1 VTLPVERVVLFK
13 HGVGYFERHGRVQG
27 DQSIDLHFKAAE
39 MNDVLK
45 SLTVLDMTG
54 GHVASISYESTL
66 PTEKRLEDVALRLPD
81 DAALSGLLRQV
92 KGARVRIE
100 IGGEPI
106 EGTVAGLESVTRRF
120 DQETLTTERLVLL
133 VDSGTLRAFD
143 LLEIQRVT
151 LLDDG
156 LKQDLAHLLEILIG
170 AKKKDLKRLTIFAR
184 GQGERELMASYVVET
199 PVWKTSYRVI
209 LGGEQPRIQGWALV
223 DNTQDEDW
231 NDVALSLVAG
241 LPVSFVHDLYSPR
254 HRRRPVVQVQEEEAY
269 APPMLEEGFSGYA
282 GDEEAPSVPMPRAA
296 AAPAPARMMAPPP
309 PAAPG
314 RASPQAMREA
324 RERTAAVQTRTV
336 QVGDLFQYV
345 IDKPVTVKRG
355 QSALVPILSS
365 TFSGKRVAVYNEE
378 IREKNPMSAIWF
390 ENSTGLTLEGGPL
403 TVLEDESYVGESMLE
418 TMKPGDKR
426 LVPYSVELGCLVTKD
441 HASES
446 KEIYHARIVNGVLWL
461 TRYHL
466 DRVVY
471 EIRNKLE
478 TPLDLF
484 LEHRIADQTE
494 LVDTPEPF
502 EKTERFYRFRTEVP
516 PRQTAKFTVTQR
528 GNRYESFQLASVSR
542 DQIGAWVSSRYLDE
556 ATERALGQIVGLNET
571 IARFG
576 RDVAERERQI
586 KQIHENQARKRENLG
601 ALGNTHNE
609 QKLRERYVSELAQEE
624 DTLQKLLQLI
634 DQGRSEKEQLENQL
648 RAALASLNLN
658 RHV

>member
-1 VTLPVERVVLFK
+1 
-13 HGVGYFERHGRVQG
+13 
-27 DQSIDLHFKAAE
+27 
-39 MNDVLK
+39 
-45 SLTVLDMTG
+45 
-54 GHVASISYESTL
+54 
-66 PTEKRLEDVALRLPD
+66 
-81 DAALSGLLRQV
+81 
-92 KGARVRIE
+92 
-100 IGGEPI
+100 
-106 EGTVAGLESVTRRF
+106 
-120 DQETLTTERLVLL
+120 
-133 VDSGTLRAFD
+133 
-143 LLEIQRVT
+143 VT

-184 GQGERELMASYVVET
+184 GQGERELLASYVVET

-231 NDVALSLVAG
+231 DDVSLTLVAG

-254 HRRRPVVQVQEEEAY
+254 HRRRPVVKVQEEEAY
-269 APPMLEEGFSGYA
+269 APPMLEEGYA
-282 GDEEAPSVPMPRAA
+282 AADDEAPNVPMPRAA
-296 AAPAPARMMAPPP
+296 AAPARMMAPPP
-309 PAAPG
+309 PAAAPG
-314 RASPQAMREA
+314 RASPQAMRAA
-324 RERTAAVQTRTV
+324 RERTSAVQTRTV

-426 LVPYSVELGCLVTKD
+426 LVPYSVELGCLVTRDHESDSKD
-441 HASES
+441 
-446 KEIYHARIVNGVLWL
+446 IYHARIVNGVLWL

-466 DRVVY
+466 DRTIY
-471 EIRNKLE
+471 KIKNKLE
-478 TPLDLF
+478 QPLDLF
-484 LEHRIADQTE
+484 LEHRIVDQTE
-494 LVDTPEPF
+494 LWDTPAPF
-502 EKTERFYRFRTEVP
+502 ETTERFYRFRVEVP
-516 PRQTAKFTVTQR
+516 ANQSASFTVVQR

-542 DQIGAWVSSRYLDE
+542 DQIRAWVSSRYLDA
-556 ATERALGQIVGLNET
+556 ATEQGLGQIVDRNESV
-571 IARFG
+571 ARLG

-601 ALGNTHNE
+601 ALGTTHNE

-624 DTLQKLLQLI
+624 DTLQKLLQQI
-634 DQGRSEKEQLENQL
+634 EQGRREKEQLENQL
-648 RAALASLNLN
+648 RAELAALSLNH
-658 RHV
+658 RV